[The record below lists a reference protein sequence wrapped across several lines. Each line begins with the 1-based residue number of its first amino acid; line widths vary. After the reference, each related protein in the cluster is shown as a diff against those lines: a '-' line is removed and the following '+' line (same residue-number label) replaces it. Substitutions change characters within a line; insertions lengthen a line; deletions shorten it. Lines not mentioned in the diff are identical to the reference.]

1 MANQFSLPDHS
12 IVSMKVCIIE
22 KIYCH
27 TTDPRLSEQI
37 TAMPYSCNVI
47 VLNPNSDVAKWISG
61 TFDDIFACIQKP
73 LDTH

>member
-1 MANQFSLPDHS
+1 VYDINNPRCKVIANQFSLPDHS

-37 TAMPYSCNVI
+37 TAMPYSCNEKKDR
-47 VLNPNSDVAKWISG
+47 LALELG
-61 TFDDIFACIQKP
+61 
-73 LDTH
+73 

>member
-47 VLNPNSDVAKWISG
+47 VLNPNSDVAK
-61 TFDDIFACIQKP
+61 
-73 LDTH
+73 